1 MVPISLV
8 DPTVVA
14 VNLMSDVVLDGE
26 GNKFMAVV
34 DGTSWVGF
42 AVVAN
47 VVTAKKTKLSF
58 FIQKKVQ
65 FFKKTEQ
72 VAHKYY
78 LRLQKFVLPLQ

>member
-47 VVTAKKTKLSF
+47 VTAW
-58 FIQKKVQ
+58 
-65 FFKKTEQ
+65 KTEQ

-78 LRLQKFVLPLQ
+78 LRLQKFCAFIRVKLILASISSIF